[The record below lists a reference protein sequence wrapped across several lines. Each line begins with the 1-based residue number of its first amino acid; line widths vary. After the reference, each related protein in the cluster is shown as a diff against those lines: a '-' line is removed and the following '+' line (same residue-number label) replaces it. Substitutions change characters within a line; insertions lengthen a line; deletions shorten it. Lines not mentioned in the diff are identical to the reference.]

1 MSLSHFR
8 GDERMPRFVVLGNL
22 TQDGIKT
29 IKDLKKGL
37 ENTQKLAKS
46 MDVKIIDSYFT
57 MGRYDWV
64 TIVEAPN
71 VEVAMKT
78 LFMFASGGGNR
89 TETLL
94 AIPSEEAVK
103 LAGEL
108 P

>member
-1 MSLSHFR
+1 
-8 GDERMPRFVVLGNL
+8 MPRFVCLGNL

-37 ENTQKLAKS
+37 ESLEELAKS
-46 MDVKIIDSYFT
+46 MDVKVIDSYFT

-64 TIVEAPN
+64 TIVEAPS

-78 LFMFASGGGNR
+78 LFMLGARGGNR

-94 AIPSEEAVK
+94 AIPTEDAAK
-103 LAGEL
+103 LAGEI